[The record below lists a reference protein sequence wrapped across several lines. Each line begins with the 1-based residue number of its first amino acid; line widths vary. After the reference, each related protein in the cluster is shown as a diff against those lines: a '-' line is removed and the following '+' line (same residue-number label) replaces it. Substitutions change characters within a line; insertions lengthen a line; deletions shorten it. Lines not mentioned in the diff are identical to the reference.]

1 MDLGRYLVIT
11 ILRHFLSRVMRIKGK
26 REERFEARPDWGGKD
41 IRIYRLK
48 STKFIHI
55 LFLTF

>member
-11 ILRHFLSRVMRIKGK
+11 ILLHFLSRVMRIKGK
-26 REERFEARPDWGGKD
+26 REERFEARPDWGEK